1 MKVEILEEHHP
12 VGLATREFLGLA
24 EVSQILVIGEQ
35 SDGMSGPLQVM
46 APVFESMNDGEQLP
60 IVDVIISFSGRE
72 CLREISTG
80 VEISV
85 TILLH
90 KDSPAS
96 NKGSVSH
103 DDKRTTDIR
112 KMQHGDSLE

>member
-1 MKVEILEEHHP
+1 MKVKILEEHHP
-12 VGLATREFLGLA
+12 AGLGMREFLGLA

-46 APVFESMNDGEQLP
+46 APVFESMNDGEQLL
-60 IVDVIISFSGRE
+60 IVDVIIPFGGRE

-85 TILLH
+85 TIPLH
-90 KDSPAS
+90 KDSSAN
-96 NKGSVSH
+96 NKGSISH
-103 DDKRTTDIR
+103 DNKRMTDIK
-112 KMQHGDSLE
+112 KMQHGGGLK